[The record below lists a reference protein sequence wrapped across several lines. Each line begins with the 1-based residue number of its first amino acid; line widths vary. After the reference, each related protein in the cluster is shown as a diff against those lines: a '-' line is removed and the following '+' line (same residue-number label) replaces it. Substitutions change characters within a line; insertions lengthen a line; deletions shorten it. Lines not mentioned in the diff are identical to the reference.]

1 MDTNKCEVSVVL
13 PCLNEEK
20 TIEEC
25 IRRAKKALAEADI
38 LGEVVVADNGST
50 DRSTKIAQVEGARV
64 SIAKTAGYGNA
75 LFAGFA
81 EAQGKF
87 IIFLDA
93 DLSYEFSHIPRFVE
107 ELRNGAELVMGSR
120 FKGTIDHGAMPFL
133 HRYFGT
139 PFLTKVVNIL
149 FKCNISD
156 VNCGMR
162 GLTKETFERLGLK
175 SGGMEFASEM
185 IVKASLL
192 KVNIVEIPTDLH
204 RDQRGRRPHL
214 RSFSDGWRHLRLMLL
229 FCPVWLFFVPGL
241 FLIIGGIGGSVVIML
256 DKVQP
261 LGIGASLI
269 GLICVVLGV
278 QAVLLSIATLGF
290 SQIRRL
296 RVDKSFLGHLF
307 SYLTLEKGI
316 ILGSLFC
323 GIGFFVLSYAGLRI
337 YQFMLS
343 DSYLPGQVD
352 ILSTKLALLGTIIF
366 AIGTQVVF
374 SSFFLGL
381 FNIEPVSIDDK

>member
-1 MDTNKCEVSVVL
+1 
-13 PCLNEEK
+13 
-20 TIEEC
+20 
-25 IRRAKKALAEADI
+25 
-38 LGEVVVADNGST
+38 
-50 DRSTKIAQVEGARV
+50 
-64 SIAKTAGYGNA
+64 
-75 LFAGFA
+75 
-81 EAQGKF
+81 
-87 IIFLDA
+87 
-93 DLSYEFSHIPRFVE
+93 
-107 ELRNGAELVMGSR
+107 
-120 FKGTIDHGAMPFL
+120 
-133 HRYFGT
+133 
-139 PFLTKVVNIL
+139 
-149 FKCNISD
+149 
-156 VNCGMR
+156 
-162 GLTKETFERLGLK
+162 
-175 SGGMEFASEM
+175 MEFASEM